1 MYIKDDS
8 FHLFGN
14 NRLLIILLLAR
25 VHGFI
30 LVDLCHSPAVI
41 LFSTLDLCFNIF
53 TVSLYQSS
61 ETLVLLM
68 SLPSL

>member
-41 LFSTLDLCFNIF
+41 LFSTLDLCF
-53 TVSLYQSS
+53 
-61 ETLVLLM
+61 
-68 SLPSL
+68 